1 MLPEFY
7 IAAILAGILLLYLLF
22 SLLNKSRKHTTRKQ
36 QIVTEL
42 QSARTKSLK
51 LQERLSNYIL
61 SNSVATDVFTEG
73 LTYKEYLK
81 TLQKNHIQNLS
92 DKNMARIKNTN
103 NRIILM
109 QAKDM
114 ISGQQALL
122 AEAEEKINTVLKD

>member
-7 IAAILAGILLLYLLF
+7 IAGILAVLLLLYLLF
-22 SLLNKSRKHTTRKQ
+22 SLLNKSRKHTSRKQ
-36 QIVTEL
+36 EIIEQL
-42 QSARTKSLK
+42 QSTRAQSLK
-51 LQERLSNYIL
+51 LQERLSNHIL
-61 SNSVATDVFTEG
+61 SKSAASDIFYEG
-73 LTYKEYLK
+73 YTFKEYLK
-81 TLQKNHIQNLS
+81 TLQKNHVQNLS

-122 AEAEEKINTVLKD
+122 AEAEGKINAVLKD